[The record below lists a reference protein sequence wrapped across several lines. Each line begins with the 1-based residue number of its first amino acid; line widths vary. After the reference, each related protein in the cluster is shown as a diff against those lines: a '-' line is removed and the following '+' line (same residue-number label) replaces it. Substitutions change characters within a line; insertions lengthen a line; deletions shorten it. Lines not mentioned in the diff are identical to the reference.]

1 MLNKVKVSVWVII
14 ALLIVSAAYTAFIA
28 QQAIKQHSFNAWL
41 HGDLTPATQPFSQL
55 AQQQLVA
62 PFELLSQFANFVSVL
77 PSASPQQLD
86 TWTKQQIQHKSEILT
101 ASIALYNINNAR
113 LQHLYSVGTA
123 VKYQQDQY
131 QSELL
136 TLLRKAKQNPGIV
149 SKRVNDDVLLLG
161 KQLTLASNQF
171 FVLSE
176 VDLNLIKLPLI
187 QAHPQTKLNFSLLA
201 TDKLQS
207 PLLNWQFGKLHTNSN
222 QVTQTITTA
231 YFSLDIVAEPRATFS
246 PKWQAT
252 HVSNV
257 IASVIIGTVIII
269 LLLVLMWWQQG
280 KIAQTHSELQQQN
293 KQLTAQLASAKESI
307 KRNSRFAIINDM
319 APIAAAEITPAV
331 SQAIKAGSSLE
342 ERTINLKNKLTDGKV
357 TKSLVG
363 SYLDNATQLTRASS
377 SQLLIAAEATY
388 TLEQFASDLKQD
400 TLRDINLQLH
410 TAAISGIYKKSNQH
424 KKVKFIENL
433 PGDLDLTAY
442 SGSLTHVICIVLN
455 NSIEHGFAGRPD
467 GIVMIEAFKNKDKQS
482 IQMRI
487 EDNGAGMDETA
498 LANVFA
504 TESADTHSGLNL
516 AKQLVDDKL
525 MGKMEVSS
533 KLGRFTRVN
542 LTLPLDVNKGLPK
555 EQNKA

>member
-1 MLNKVKVSVWVII
+1 MLNKIKVPIWII
-14 ALLIVSAAYTAFIA
+14 ITLLIVSVALSSVVA
-28 QQAIKQHSFNAWL
+28 QQAIKHYSFAAWL
-41 HGDLTPATQPFSQL
+41 HGDVSPASKSFTQISNRQLTTQY
-55 AQQQLVA
+55 
-62 PFELLSQFANFVSVL
+62 ELLQQFTALVTMSSQISADEYNQWVKYQIANNAEL
-77 PSASPQQLD
+77 LAASL
-86 TWTKQQIQHKSEILT
+86 
-101 ASIALYNINNAR
+101 ALYSTKNAR
-113 LQHLYSVGTA
+113 LQHIYSVGTA
-123 VKYQQDQY
+123 SKYQQDSY

-136 TLLRKAKQNPGIV
+136 AAIRKSQNTTGIISKRLSSDTLLLAKSV
-149 SKRVNDDVLLLG
+149 K
-161 KQLTLASNQF
+161 LANEQWF
-171 FVLSE
+171 LLSE
-176 VDLNLIKLPLI
+176 VDLSLIKLALI
-187 QAHPQTKLNFSLLA
+187 QAHPQTKLNFSLQL
-201 TDKLQS
+201 TDKQQT
-207 PLLNWQFGKLHTNSN
+207 PIVNWEFGKLHTQKN
-222 QVTQTITTA
+222 QISQRVENEFFI
-231 YFSLDIVAEPRATFS
+231 LDIIAEPRATFA
-246 PKWQAT
+246 PKWHAPEI
-252 HVSNV
+252 SKF
-257 IASVIIGTVIII
+257 IASVIVGTLLVC
-269 LLLVLMWWQQG
+269 LLLVLLWYQQR
-280 KIAQTHSELQQQN
+280 KSLQLAQTLEQQN
-293 KQLTAQLASAKESI
+293 ALLGNQLSAAKESI

-331 SQAIKAGSSLE
+331 SQAIKAVSSLE

-424 KKVKFIENL
+424 KKVKFIESI

-487 EDNGAGMDETA
+487 EDNGAGMDEA
-498 LANVFA
+498 MLANVFA
-504 TESADTHSGLNL
+504 TESIDTHSGLHL

-525 MGKMEVSS
+525 LGKMEVNS

-542 LTLPLDVNKGLPK
+542 LTLPIDVNKGLPK
-555 EQNKA
+555 EQTKR